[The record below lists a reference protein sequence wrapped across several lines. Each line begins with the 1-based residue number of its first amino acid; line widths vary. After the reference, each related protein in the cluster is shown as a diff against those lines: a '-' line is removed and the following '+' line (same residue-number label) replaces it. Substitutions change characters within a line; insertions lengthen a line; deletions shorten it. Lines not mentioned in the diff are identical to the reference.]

1 MTVPRENNLVRF
13 YVKPQGV
20 LNLRETRATSKSTIE
35 YLVDLANMIMKP
47 YDLRSKH
54 RHWWSPIQYELPQRI
69 IDLPLTLEHV
79 KQRLVKQYR
88 PHSRYFACP
97 W

>member
-1 MTVPRENNLVRF
+1 MTYE
-13 YVKPQGV
+13 
-20 LNLRETRATSKSTIE
+20 
-35 YLVDLANMIMKP
+35 ANIVTGG
-47 YDLRSKH
+47 LS
-54 RHWWSPIQYELPQRI
+54 IQYELPQRI
-69 IDLPLTLEHV
+69 TDLPLTLEHV